1 MTASASP
8 PLSATTSA
16 QVPELIDYTPQAIA
30 HGLGVG
36 IEVTISAVCE
46 HVAFGATAAHL
57 FAALGAAMR
66 SLAWPANLARVR
78 VPDDPTGMPFTLFVI
93 VAEHAGSQPT
103 RIRVGLP
110 RELAALIR
118 GA

>member
-1 MTASASP
+1 M
-8 PLSATTSA
+8 A
-16 QVPELIDYTPQAIA
+16 QSTPSSLPDALTRGPELIDYTSQAIA
-30 HGLGVG
+30 FGLGVD

-46 HVAFGATAAHL
+46 HVAFGETAAHL

-78 VPDDPTGMPFTLFVI
+78 VPDDPTGRPFTLCVI
-93 VAEHAGSQPT
+93 VAQHAGSQPT
-103 RIRVGLP
+103 RVRIGLP